1 MTRRDPFWSS
11 SVIRSAILAAV
22 GSLAVAAM
30 GAAINVRDHVAE
42 TAARLDKD
50 EAVQAE
56 RDARILADLA
66 AIKLKLGVTP

>member
-1 MTRRDPFWSS
+1 MTRRDSFWSS